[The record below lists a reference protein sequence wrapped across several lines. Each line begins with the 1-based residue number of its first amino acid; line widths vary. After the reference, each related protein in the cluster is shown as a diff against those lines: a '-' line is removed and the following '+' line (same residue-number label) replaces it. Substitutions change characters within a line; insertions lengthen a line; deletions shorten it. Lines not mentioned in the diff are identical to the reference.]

1 MSAVE
6 LMQNLLDR
14 SHDFES
20 NLHIWA
26 ELDEDKALEA
36 AKESQNA
43 LERNGPTGPLHGV
56 PVGIKDTFYTN
67 GIPTRFGSPIYADH
81 VPDYDATS
89 VDKLKRAGAII
100 MGKTVTTQFAYGDP
114 PVTRNPWNN
123 ERTPGGS
130 SSGSAA
136 GVAAGYF
143 PIALGSQTA
152 GSVLRPAS
160 YNGVVGLK
168 PTFGRMSRHGVIPDA
183 WSVDTIGTFTQDVED
198 AALLLKLL
206 SGFDSNDPT
215 SSSLPVPDYTKSMSK
230 QTSPPRIG
238 LMRQF
243 FLENA
248 VSETRDHIEDVA
260 KRFAKAGA
268 GIRELRISMDL
279 DTLQWAH
286 RIVMAVEGAAVHEED
301 FRKRPDDYASDVRRW
316 VEMGQLVPAVTY
328 ANAQRIRGQFRRFLG
343 EAMRDVDIILTST
356 SSSTAPDIST
366 TGDPRWQAP
375 FTTAGVPSITL
386 PSGLSKDGLPHGAQL
401 VAKTFQE
408 ETLLS
413 VAAWCANV
421 LNVRPS
427 PPL

>member
-1 MSAVE
+1 
-6 LMQNLLDR
+6 
-14 SHDFES
+14 
-20 NLHIWA
+20 
-26 ELDEDKALEA
+26 
-36 AKESQNA
+36 
-43 LERNGPTGPLHGV
+43 
-56 PVGIKDTFYTN
+56 
-67 GIPTRFGSPIYADH
+67 
-81 VPDYDATS
+81 
-89 VDKLKRAGAII
+89 
-100 MGKTVTTQFAYGDP
+100 
-114 PVTRNPWNN
+114 
-123 ERTPGGS
+123 
-130 SSGSAA
+130 
-136 GVAAGYF
+136 
-143 PIALGSQTA
+143 
-152 GSVLRPAS
+152 
-160 YNGVVGLK
+160 
-168 PTFGRMSRHGVIPDA
+168 MSRHGVIPDA

-215 SSSLPVPDYTKSMSK
+215 SSYLPVPDYTKSMSK

-260 KRFAKAGA
+260 KRFEKAGA
-268 GIRELRISMDL
+268 SIRELRVSMDL

-301 FRKRPDDYASDVRRW
+301 FRKRPNDYASDVRRW
-316 VEMGQLVPAVTY
+316 IEMGQLVPAVTY

-343 EAMRDVDIILTST
+343 EALRDVDILLTST

-386 PSGLSKDGLPHGAQL
+386 PSGLSKEGLPHGAQL

-408 ETLLS
+408 ETLVS